1 MENNEWNE
9 WNDLIQEDCEDCEEI
24 LIDEEKLVMNAN
36 AGGMEQI
43 VKNAIE
49 KDSMPVVRF

>member
-1 MENNEWNE
+1 MENEWY
-9 WNDLIQEDCEDCEEI
+9 DLINKDCEDCEDCEEI
-24 LIDEEKLVMNAN
+24 LIDEEKLIMNAN

-49 KDSMPVVRF
+49 KDPMPVVIF